1 MLHQFIL
8 VVMAPIFLVQGKH
21 VRKSI
26 PCLKE
31 AAGPRRG
38 QSEKIA
44 GREGKSPP
52 TKKPLRI
59 LLLGDSAAAGVG
71 AEHQSQALSG
81 QLISALHHQ
90 FHVEWQLI
98 AKTGFTTKQVH
109 QSALLHP
116 KQMYDVVVV
125 SAGVND
131 VTKPTSAA
139 KWIKQQQML
148 TNTLRSHFSCQHII
162 LNKIPPMEVFPSLPH
177 PLRWYLG
184 SKAKAF
190 NKKLAKWVETQP
202 DCELVNIGGPLDVM
216 HMATDGF
223 HPGPKIYRQWG
234 QAVAQIIE
242 DRWTGSGFQQQD
254 IR

>member
-1 MLHQFIL
+1 MLHQLIL
-8 VVMAPIFLVQGKH
+8 VVMAPIFWAQGKH

-31 AAGPRRG
+31 AEGPRLG
-38 QSEKIA
+38 QSKKA
-44 GREGKSPP
+44 VNTQGKRVSI
-52 TKKPLRI
+52 KRPLRI

-81 QLISALHHQ
+81 QLISALQHQ

-98 AKTGFTTKQVH
+98 AKTGFTTKQVL

-162 LNKIPPMEVFPSLPH
+162 LNEIPPMEVFPALPH

-190 NKKLAKWVETQP
+190 NKRLSKWVNTQP
-202 DCELVNIGGPLDVM
+202 DCEIVNIGGPLDVV

-223 HPGPKIYRQWG
+223 HPGPQIYQQWG
-234 QAVAQIIE
+234 QAVAKLIE
-242 DRWTGSGFQQQD
+242 AKWSP
-254 IR
+254 